1 MPLWGALL
9 IAIVIMVS
17 LVALG
22 KPVHA
27 QELYHFE
34 SRDYHHALEI
44 SIGDTLDPDLNT
56 FRTSNRNTDVM
67 HNLLK
72 TLNLTDAWERG
83 KETANVAVELATH
96 RVQQAIETTNS
107 TVSNLRQTVD
117 RPITLAIEKILMN
130 HQVKKFIGIQSQEQI
145 IEEDGP
151 VNIYLVDDS
160 GYLAGIMDRI
170 LKLAGYPKAAGG
182 TFYPVGVFIK
192 TTSVT
197 PDQFSRVVF
206 HEYCHYYQQSVL
218 SFPFWLVLYSGE
230 IGVKGLFSWNLSL
243 GYKTCSWE
251 EAADAWAIAKA
262 RLTKQPPITIQAYG

>member
-1 MPLWGALL
+1 LERKFIPLWGALF

-17 LVALG
+17 LVLLG

-34 SRDYHHALEI
+34 ARDYHHALEI
-44 SIGDTLDPDLNT
+44 SIGDTLDSDLNT

-72 TLNLTDAWERG
+72 ALNLTDTWERG

-96 RVQQAIETTNS
+96 RVQQAIETTNN
-107 TVSNLRQTVD
+107 TVSGIRQTVD
-117 RPITLAIEKILMN
+117 RPVTLAIEKILKN
-130 HQVKKFIGIQSQEQI
+130 KQVMKFIGIQLQGQI
-145 IEEDGP
+145 AEEEGP
-151 VNIYLVDDS
+151 VNVYLVDDN
-160 GYLAGIMDRI
+160 GFLAGIMDRI
-170 LKLAGYPKAAGG
+170 LKVAGYPKAAGG
-182 TFYPVGVFIK
+182 TLYPVGVFIK

-218 SFPFWLVLYSGE
+218 SFPLWLGLYSGE
-230 IGVKGLFSWNLSL
+230 IGVKGLFNWNMSL

-251 EAADAWAIAKA
+251 TAADAWAIARA
-262 RLTKQPPITIQAYG
+262 R